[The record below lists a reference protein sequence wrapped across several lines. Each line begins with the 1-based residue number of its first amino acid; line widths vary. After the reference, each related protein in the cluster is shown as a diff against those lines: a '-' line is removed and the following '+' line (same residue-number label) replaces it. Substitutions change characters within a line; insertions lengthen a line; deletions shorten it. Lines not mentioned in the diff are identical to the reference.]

1 MTGKNRVVLPAL
13 LALGLIST
21 NANASDPCASVLCL
35 YGKVD
40 DMEKQTT
47 DLLNVIKTGHSGSI
61 AGNPAHALDDKT
73 MNAIIHN
80 YVATIVLGKAGNC
93 KETPLTKYCSRTM
106 PERISVEEINEF
118 KIYPELF

>member
-1 MTGKNRVVLPAL
+1 
-13 LALGLIST
+13 
-21 NANASDPCASVLCL
+21 
-35 YGKVD
+35 
-40 DMEKQTT
+40 MEKQTT

-106 PERISVEEINEF
+106 PERIQLKKLMSLKFIQSYSERR
-118 KIYPELF
+118 

>member
-1 MTGKNRVVLPAL
+1 
-13 LALGLIST
+13 
-21 NANASDPCASVLCL
+21 
-35 YGKVD
+35 
-40 DMEKQTT
+40 MEKQTT

-93 KETPLTKYCSRTM
+93 RNSSHK
-106 PERISVEEINEF
+106 V
-118 KIYPELF
+118 LFEDYARAYFS

>member
-1 MTGKNRVVLPAL
+1 
-13 LALGLIST
+13 
-21 NANASDPCASVLCL
+21 
-35 YGKVD
+35 
-40 DMEKQTT
+40 MEKQTT

-93 KETPLTKYCSRTM
+93 KKLLSQSIVRGLCQSVFQLKKLMSLKFIQSYS
-106 PERISVEEINEF
+106 ERR
-118 KIYPELF
+118 